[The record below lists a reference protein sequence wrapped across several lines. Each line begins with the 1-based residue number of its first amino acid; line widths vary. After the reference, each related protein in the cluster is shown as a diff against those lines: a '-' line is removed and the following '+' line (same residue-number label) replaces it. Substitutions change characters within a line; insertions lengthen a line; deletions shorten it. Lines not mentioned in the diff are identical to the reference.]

1 LKDIILVTGKDCH
14 LCEQAKEILLG
25 LNDNKINFSEEDVYA
40 KREYLDAYW
49 DKIPVILYKDKVLLW
64 PFTAK
69 NVTEL
74 IL

>member
-1 LKDIILVTGKDCH
+1 MKDIILVTGKDCH

-25 LNDNKINFSEEDVYA
+25 LNDKKINFSEEDVYA

-49 DKIPVILYKDKVLLW
+49 DKIPVILYEDKVLLW
-64 PFTAK
+64 PFTAQ